1 MVMYSAF
8 STFVCVRVCVYS
20 YINLLKLIV
29 DDVLYFMYV
38 NLYVCIHL
46 HMGTGS
52 DGGGRGISDDVDN
65 KWYPRLVIFWLQL
78 QKNL

>member
-1 MVMYSAF
+1 MYFTSCM
-8 STFVCVRVCVYS
+8 SIC
-20 YINLLKLIV
+20 
-29 DDVLYFMYV
+29 M
-38 NLYVCIHL
+38 YVCIHV